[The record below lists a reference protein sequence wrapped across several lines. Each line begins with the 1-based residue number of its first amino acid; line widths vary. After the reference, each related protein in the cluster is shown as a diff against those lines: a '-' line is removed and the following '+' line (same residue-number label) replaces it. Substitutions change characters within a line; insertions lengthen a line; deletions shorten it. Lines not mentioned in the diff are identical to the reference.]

1 MIEVRKLCKSFN
13 GKKVLNKID
22 LEIHENEIFTILGP
36 SGHGKTVLIK
46 LLVRLL
52 EPDSGSISYD
62 GQDISSLSK
71 REFNEMYK
79 KIAFIFQSNALFD
92 YLDVKDNLSLY
103 KKLHTKLSEKMIMD
117 EVLEAIHFVGLGQD
131 VLNKF
136 PEELSEGMK
145 KRVAIARAVI
155 KLPSY
160 IFYDEPTLGLD
171 QGNIVRVIELIR
183 SLKKD
188 VSLTSIVVTHNIHLM
203 FEISDRVALLKD
215 REIVFVGDKDNISN
229 VMLQNLYEKGED
241 YEL

>member
-22 LEIHENEIFTILGP
+22 LEIRENEIFTILGP

-131 VLNKF
+131 ILNKF

-145 KRVAIARAVI
+145 KR
-155 KLPSY
+155 
-160 IFYDEPTLGLD
+160 
-171 QGNIVRVIELIR
+171 
-183 SLKKD
+183 
-188 VSLTSIVVTHNIHLM
+188 
-203 FEISDRVALLKD
+203 
-215 REIVFVGDKDNISN
+215 VGDKDNISN